1 MTIVV
6 AGATGLAGS
15 AIVRAFEKAGK
26 EVVGINRSVVDLL
39 DLQAT
44 KKFLKDVAPSMVI
57 DAAARVGGIGANNAF
72 PVEFLT
78 DNIRIQ
84 SNLMDAAH
92 DAKVGRFIFLGSSCI
107 YPRDCTQPIKEEYL
121 MTGPLERTNSAYA
134 IAKIAG
140 IELINSYR
148 KEYGHKWISLMPTNL
163 YGPND
168 NFELQGSHVLP
179 AFIRRFVEA
188 TERNAPTETLWGT
201 GAPKREFLH
210 VDDLANAVL
219 IASEKYDSSM
229 HLNIGSGEDL
239 SIKEL
244 AELVANIAGYKG
256 EIKWDSSKPDGTPRK
271 VLDVTKAKS
280 LGWSPAISLRD
291 GIASAMNWY
300 KVATAKGV
308 SRR

>member
-15 AIVRAFEKAGK
+15 AIVRAFENAGK
-26 EVVGINRSVVDLL
+26 EVVGINRSVVDLF

-92 DAKVGRFIFLGSSCI
+92 EAKVGRFIFLGSSCI
-107 YPRDCTQPIKEEYL
+107 YPRDCAQPIKEEYL
-121 MTGPLERTNSAYA
+121 MTGPLETTNSAYA

-148 KEYGHKWISLMPTNL
+148 KEYGHQWISLMPTNL

-188 TERNAPTETLWGT
+188 TEKNAPTETLWGT

-219 IASEKYDSSM
+219 IASEKYDSSI

-239 SIKEL
+239 SIREL
-244 AELVANIAGYKG
+244 AELVADIAGYKG
-256 EIKWDSSKPDGTPRK
+256 KIMWDSSKPDGTPRK

-300 KVATAKGV
+300 KEATAKGV